1 MVIKLPETRKVL
13 FEKYNGETAA
23 EELFYSLLDGCEK
36 TTRIEK
42 YTNERFL
49 GYKKESEFI
58 FGLYDY
64 SENDK
69 TSSIT
74 HHFQMNSKIYL
85 EFSKILTDYFIVCK
99 FIKEQVKKHVL
110 FNNYDVSVFHEDS
123 WSSFK

>member
-74 HHFQMNSKIYL
+74 HHFQMSSKIYFEFL
-85 EFSKILTDYFIVCK
+85 EIFMDYFIVCEFVK
-99 FIKEQVKKHVL
+99 KQVKKHIL
-110 FNNYDVSVFHEDS
+110 FNNYDVSVFYENS
-123 WSSFK
+123 WSNFK